1 MRLTIDTEAR
11 LLVRETDAARDELPL
26 DSPEA
31 FALLSEQWVTVG
43 WGQRYSYTFTWLGR
57 PLIQLPEDMLR
68 VQEVVFRVEPDVIL
82 ETGVAHGGS
91 LVFYASLCKALG
103 RGRVIGVDIEI
114 RPHNRGALEAHV
126 LAPLITLIEG
136 SSTDAGVVAEVRSQ
150 IEPGERVLVVLD
162 SAHSRD
168 HVLAELEAYAP
179 LVSVGSYVV
188 AADGIMAAVARIPG
202 GRPEWTQDNPMEAA
216 REFAARNADFVLE
229 TPEPLFAEGA
239 VVPEVTYWP
248 SGYLR
253 RVS

>member
-1 MRLTIDTEAR
+1 MS
-11 LLVRETDAARDELPL
+11 LP
-26 DSPEA
+26 SRFVKMA
-31 FALLSEQWVTVG
+31 
-43 WGQRYSYTFTWLGR
+43 
-57 PLIQLPEDMLR
+57 
-68 VQEVVFRVEPDVIL
+68 
-82 ETGVAHGGS
+82 GGGNDS
-91 LVFYASLCKALG
+91 LVFESD
-103 RGRVIGVDIEI
+103 GRVLTDEDRRRLALVCRRGLSVGADGALFLSPDGPGRVRIDYFNSDGGAATFCANGTRCAARYAI
-114 RPHNRGALEAHV
+114 RHGMAHGPSLEAHV

-150 IEPGERVLVVLD
+150 IEPGERVLVILD

-229 TPEPLFAEGA
+229 TPEPIFAEGA

-253 RVS
+253 RLS